1 MDSAPLWLPV
11 SARTSPAVH
20 RPPLLKQ
27 RHKDIVAMKSCNRK
41 SLSAILSLAPRISL
55 ALLLFSLAFASTN
68 LPSQGADLFSPDQLK
83 EEIASAPCKDTERLD
98 AVRKLFERMGAAP
111 ADIAVERFKNVENL
125 VISKPGLSSEKIV
138 IGAHYDKVSDGC
150 GAIDNWTGIVVLA
163 HLYKS
168 LKDAAL
174 NKTVL
179 FVAFGKE
186 EKGLFGSNAMAG
198 AIPKDQLDHYCAMI
212 NIDSFGLAVPQVLD
226 NVSNAK
232 LRNLAADL
240 AKEMKIP
247 FSSASVNA
255 DADSSS
261 FMKKKIPAVTLHGL
275 SNEWASIIHTANDK
289 PSRVNPMSV
298 YLGYQL
304 TLALA
309 THLDRDP
316 CGAYR

>member
-1 MDSAPLWLPV
+1 MFPHLYRRLRVVAQLG
-11 SARTSPAVH
+11 
-20 RPPLLKQ
+20 LLTALATTAAAQQPGYK
-27 RHKDIVAMKSCNRK
+27 ISTPE
-41 SLSAILSLAPRISL
+41 AIKGEFNSV
-55 ALLLFSLAFASTN
+55 
-68 LPSQGADLFSPDQLK
+68 
-83 EEIASAPCKDTERLD
+83 PCKNEERLA
-98 AVRKLFERMGAAP
+98 AVKVLFERLGATES
-111 ADIAVERFKNVENL
+111 DETVVKYKNVENL
-125 VISKPGLSSEKIV
+125 VVRKPGPSPETIV

-174 NKTVL
+174 NKTVF

-186 EKGLFGSNAMAG
+186 EKGLFGSSAMVG

-247 FSSASVNA
+247 
-255 DADSSS
+255 
-261 FMKKKIPAVTLHGL
+261 
-275 SNEWASIIHTANDK
+275 
-289 PSRVNPMSV
+289 
-298 YLGYQL
+298 
-304 TLALA
+304 
-309 THLDRDP
+309 
-316 CGAYR
+316 